1 MKILVLN
8 AGSSSQKSAL
18 YVIPQDSPT
27 DSAISPLWSG
37 QADWSKDEG
46 NVEIT
51 ITAHGTTTTKA
62 VKMSSRREIIVQML
76 KTLWSDD
83 SESSVLQH
91 TYSGDVTPAI
101 PMAEIDMVGHR
112 IVHGGPDYA
121 QSVLITPQVK
131 DKLTHLT
138 NFAPLH
144 NQVSI
149 EGIEIIEELKPDMP
163 QIAVFDTTFHR
174 HIPAEA
180 ATYAGPYN
188 WIAQGIRRYGFHGLS
203 HQYCAQRSA
212 QIVHRDLATLR
223 IVNCHLGNGSSL
235 AAIRAGQSI
244 DTTMGFTP
252 LDGLMMGS
260 RSGTIDPSIL
270 FYLQRQHGYST
281 DQLETMLNKASGLQG
296 ISGVSG
302 DMRQISQAIKEGNE
316 RAKLARNMYIYR
328 VRSSIGAMI
337 AVLGGCDVLT
347 FTGGIGEHDADL
359 RTSVC
364 QGFSYMQL
372 KLDEEKNTH
381 MPVDQDIA
389 ATDSHICILVIHTE
403 EDWEIARECQRYY
416 EAAQFPAATLHE
428 IYNCSC

>member
-8 AGSSSQKSAL
+8 AGTSSQKSAL
-18 YVIPQDSPT
+18 YEIQQGSPT
-27 DSAISPLWSG
+27 DNVISPLWSG
-37 QADWSKDEG
+37 QADWSKDEE

-51 ITAHGTTTTKA
+51 ITTHDQTTTKQ
-62 VKMSSRREIIVQML
+62 VKMSSRQEIIVQML
-76 KTLWSDD
+76 KTLWNDD
-83 SESSVLQH
+83 DESSVLQH
-91 TYSGDVTPAI
+91 PYKANVPPAVPLAGVDV
-101 PMAEIDMVGHR
+101 VGHR
-112 IVHGGPDYA
+112 VVHGGLDYA

-131 DKLTHLT
+131 EKLKHLT
-138 NFAPLH
+138 SFAPLH
-144 NQVSI
+144 NPMCL
-149 EGIEIIEELKPDMP
+149 EGIEIIEKLKPDMP
-163 QIAVFDTTFHR
+163 QIAVFDTTFHQ
-174 HIPAEA
+174 HMPAEA
-180 ATYAGPYN
+180 AMYAGPYD
-188 WIAQGIRRYGFHGLS
+188 WIRQGIRRYGFHGLS
-203 HQYCAQRSA
+203 HQYCMQRSA
-212 QIVHRDLATLR
+212 QIVRRDLSTLR

-270 FYLQRQHGYST
+270 FYLQRQHGYNT
-281 DQLETMLNKASGLQG
+281 DQLEAILNKASGLK
-296 ISGVSG
+296 GVSG
-302 DMRQISQAIKEGNE
+302 ISSDMRQISQAIREGNE

-337 AVLGGCDVLT
+337 AALGGCDVLT

-359 RTSVC
+359 RASVC

-372 KLDEEKNTH
+372 KLDEEKNKH

-389 ATDSHICILVIHTE
+389 ATDSNICILVIHTE

-416 EAAQFPAATLHE
+416 DAAQCPVATLH
-428 IYNCSC
+428 